1 MFCETLQI
9 RVTDVSSQKLKKKKI
24 SSTRQYM
31 QKIQQHKAVD
41 AKNSVFLICHP

>member
-9 RVTDVSSQKLKKKKI
+9 KVTDMSSQKLKKII